1 MNKEDPYNINNYND
15 EELYSILDLINPSD
29 RELEAKINSLIYKYS
44 NFGNES
50 GEKLVNFFKDIYEHF
65 FDIDSDN
72 DDIMEG
78 MENINENETTIND
91 TNNNT
96 TNENNNNNETN
107 TDDDKVENRELGYN
121 VDLEYSK
128 GLLNP
133 LLKQTTK
140 RIVSIDSQYRDDKS
154 SLTSDF
160 TFNLSDPLRDV
171 VSLRLYSI
179 QIPYT
184 WYTINSNYGSNFFL
198 IKGNKNG
205 INDGNHDLKIEIPI
219 GNYTARELITSVNDS
234 IQSLKTNTNYS
245 DIEFNGTDISYNY
258 ANSKATLNV
267 DISKHYCENQY
278 DISFSNWITP
288 LNSANR
294 DESIPGF
301 LGFNRQLY
309 NGYRIYSSLETI
321 VSVDQNNLNIHVID
335 NSNNFLRIV
344 NYVSTSTTE
353 LINSITDNI
362 TSTSTITTPS
372 DITILDDFSITLT
385 NGTYTRINL
394 INEIN
399 SKLQSN
405 TNLFNESKIELIAES
420 QTNIVGSNFN
430 HYILDIKLNRFTTKN
445 RINSKI
451 LVVLPNDNRIWKGST
466 SLFTFENYKYE
477 LSNIISESKPVFDNL
492 DISDND
498 PGPQIKLTCNKIGFV
513 NALNDYSIT
522 MTNGIY
528 SLNEYINSINT
539 SIINTNTINTENPNG
554 VFNLS
559 NTKALLNSESKFQ
572 LNIDINK
579 TFNENNFT
587 IDLSNSIFRK
597 TNTNLKVN
605 NPLLNSTY
613 DLETTN
619 IFNID
624 FNITSLGYSFDNG
637 DNVFKVLSKTNDGI
651 DVSYNID
658 LSLNQTETFTN
669 ISDLQRFL
677 NNKIISFTDI
687 DGDQIFKG
695 STISI
700 IQSGIKYELTLTIK
714 INKFLTENDYNY
726 ELLGNSWT
734 LGSSSDNKYLNIV
747 DISNNISNS
756 NDFFSITSSQAISSS
771 TIEINNTN
779 NLISLIPHIT
789 TNSSAPSFGLHSES
803 NANLLN
809 INLTNG
815 TYNRTSLISEI
826 NNKLSTLT
834 TSNGNNIGNGTIFS
848 IDENENVKIRLNINK
863 TYTGTDYKVVFYD
876 PTTFITYRIGNNIVT
891 STTWDA
897 TLGWIL
903 GFRVST
909 EYFLEDFVP
918 ISNVYSIIGDNVVSV
933 SIYSYYLIILDDY
946 NQNHLNDGIVTT
958 TQKESNIK
966 LPSYA
971 TRSGQVRDPITND
984 VRLTTLKK
992 NGQQMTQ
999 KEIYAAQEILD
1010 SRSTEQNE
1018 AIVSRN
1024 SSLSAR
1030 TVQYY
1035 SKGPFAKN
1043 VFALLPLKISGLQ
1056 NNSIYVDY
1064 GGTLQNQERTY
1075 FGPVNI
1081 GRMTVKLMNDKGEL
1095 VDLNGA
1101 NWSFSFICEQLYQQK
1116 QT

>member
-50 GEKLVNFFKDIYEHF
+50 GEKITNFFKDIYEHF

-72 DDIMEG
+72 DDIVEG

-344 NYVSTSTTE
+344 NYVSISTTE

-372 DITILDDFSITLT
+372 DITILDDFSITLP

-420 QTNIVGSNFN
+420 ETNIVGSNFN

-466 SLFTFENYKYE
+466 SLFAFENYKYE

-498 PGPQIKLTCNKIGFV
+498 TGPQIKLTCNKIGFV
-513 NALNDYSIT
+513 DTSNNYSIT

-605 NPLLNSTY
+605 NVLNSTY
-613 DLETTN
+613 DLETENSFT
-619 IFNID
+619 ID

-700 IQSGIKYELTLTIK
+700 IQSGITYELTLTIK

-756 NDFFSITSSQAISSS
+756 NNFFSIISSQAISSS
-771 TIEINNTN
+771 TIEIDNTN

-789 TNSSAPSFGLHSES
+789 TNSLAPSFGLHSES

-809 INLTNG
+809 ITLNNG

-826 NNKLSTLT
+826 NNKLSILT

-918 ISNVYSIIGDNVVSV
+918 INNVYSIIGDNVVSV

>member
-420 QTNIVGSNFN
+420 QINIVGSNFN

-554 VFNLS
+554 VFNLL
-559 NTKALLNSESKFQ
+559 NTKAQLNSESKFQ
-572 LNIDINK
+572 LDIDINK

-605 NPLLNSTY
+605 NVLDSSYNLESENSFT
-613 DLETTN
+613 
-619 IFNID
+619 ID

-700 IQSGIKYELTLTIK
+700 IQSGITYELTLKIK

-734 LGSSSDNKYLNIV
+734 LGSSSDNKYLNII

-756 NDFFSITSSQAISSS
+756 NNFFSIISSQAISSS
-771 TIEINNTN
+771 TIEIDNTN

-789 TNSSAPSFGLHSES
+789 TNSLAPSFGLHSES

-809 INLTNG
+809 ITLTNG

-848 IDENENVKIRLNINK
+848 LDENENVKIRLNINK

-918 ISNVYSIIGDNVVSV
+918 INNMYSITGDNVVSV

>member
-50 GEKLVNFFKDIYEHF
+50 GEKITNFFKDIYEHF

-72 DDIMEG
+72 DDIVEG
-78 MENINENETTIND
+78 MENINENETTINE

-96 TNENNNNNETN
+96 NENNNNETN

-321 VSVDQNNLNIHVID
+321 VSVDQNNLNIRVID

-466 SLFTFENYKYE
+466 SLFAFENYKYE

-605 NPLLNSTY
+605 NVLDSSYN
-613 DLETTN
+613 LETTN
-619 IFNID
+619 IFNIN
-624 FNITSLGYSFDNG
+624 FNITSQGYSFDNG
-637 DNVFKVLSKTNDGI
+637 DNIFKVLSKTNDGI

-658 LSLNQTETFTN
+658 LSLNQTENFTN
-669 ISDLQRFL
+669 INDLQRFL

-700 IQSGIKYELTLTIK
+700 IQSGITYELTLTIK

-734 LGSSSDNKYLNIV
+734 LGSSSDNKYLNII

-756 NDFFSITSSQAISSS
+756 NNFFSIISSQAISSS
-771 TIEINNTN
+771 TIEIDNTN

-789 TNSSAPSFGLHSES
+789 TNSLAPSFGLHSES

-809 INLTNG
+809 ITLTNG

-848 IDENENVKIRLNINK
+848 LDENENVKIRLNINK

-918 ISNVYSIIGDNVVSV
+918 INNVYSIIGDNVVSV

>member
-1 MNKEDPYNINNYND
+1 MKKEDPYNINNYKD

-50 GEKLVNFFKDIYEHF
+50 GEKLVYFFKDIYEHF
-65 FDIDSDN
+65 FAIDSDN

-78 MENINENETTIND
+78 MENINDNEVLTND
-91 TNNNT
+91 NNNNT
-96 TNENNNNNETN
+96 KENNNNNNDDTN
-107 TDDDKVENRELGYN
+107 VENRELGYN

-205 INDGNHDLKIEIPI
+205 INDGNNDLKIEIPI

-258 ANSKATLNV
+258 ANSKATLNI
-267 DISKHYCENQY
+267 DISKHYSENQY

-288 LNSANR
+288 LNSGNR
-294 DESIPGF
+294 DESIPCF
-301 LGFNRQLY
+301 LGFNRQVY

-321 VSVDQNNLNIHVID
+321 VSVDQNNLNIRVID

-353 LINSITDNI
+353 LMNSITDNI
-362 TSTSTITTPS
+362 TSTSSITTPT

-405 TNLFNESKIELIAES
+405 PNLFNESKIELIAES

-451 LVVLPNDNRIWKGST
+451 LVVLPDDERIWKGST
-466 SLFTFENYKYE
+466 SLFAFENYKYE

-498 PGPQIKLTCNKIGFV
+498 PGPQIKLTCNKTGFV
-513 NALNDYSIT
+513 DASNNYSIT

-539 SIINTNTINTENPNG
+539 SITNSNLNTINTENPNG

-559 NTKALLNSESKFQ
+559 NTNALLNSESKFQ

-597 TNTNLKVN
+597 SDTNLKVN
-605 NPLLNSTY
+605 GDLLDSSYNLVSRNT
-613 DLETTN
+613 
-619 IFNID
+619 FNIN
-624 FNITSLGYSFDNG
+624 FNITSQGYSFNNNDNI
-637 DNVFKVLSKTNDGI
+637 FKVLSNTNDGI

-658 LSLNQTETFTN
+658 LSLNEKETFTN
-669 ISDLQRFL
+669 INDLQRFL

-700 IQSGIKYELTLTIK
+700 IQSGTTYELTLTIK

-726 ELLGNSWT
+726 ELLGNSWS
-734 LGSSSDNKYLNIV
+734 LGLSSEKKYLNIV

-756 NDFFSITSSQAISSS
+756 NDFFSITSSEAISSS
-771 TIEINNTN
+771 TIEIDNTN

-789 TNSSAPSFGLHSES
+789 TNSLAPSFGLHSDS

-809 INLTNG
+809 ITLTNG
-815 TYNRTSLISEI
+815 NYNRTSLISEI
-826 NNKLSTLT
+826 NNKLSTLR

-863 TYTGTDYKVVFYD
+863 TYTGRDYKVVFYD
-876 PTTFITYRIGNNIVT
+876 PTTFITYNIGNNIVT

-918 ISNVYSIIGDNVVSV
+918 ISNIHSITGDNVVSV

-971 TRSGQVRDPITND
+971 ARSGQVRDPITNE

-992 NGQQMTQ
+992 NGQKMT
-999 KEIYAAQEILD
+999 KNEIYAAQEILD
-1010 SRSTEQNE
+1010 SRSTQQNQ

-1030 TVQYY
+1030 TIQYY
-1035 SKGPFAKN
+1035 SKGPFTKN